1 MNQWQPLFH
10 LNPPITGSLSVFAG
24 TTHLSVFRKLIC
36 SLKINQW
43 QPLFTLEPTN
53 DSLFLFAGT
62 VHLSVFRN
70 LTRLQSLNLSRNH
83 LDENWIKVS
92 VFLMKIKLN

>member
-1 MNQWQPLFH
+1 MAASV
-10 LNPPITGSLSVFAG
+10 SLES
-24 TTHLSVFRKLIC
+24 
-36 SLKINQW
+36 
-43 QPLFTLEPTN
+43 TN
-53 DSLFLFAGT
+53 DNISLFAGT

-92 VFLMKIKLN
+92 VFCLIAEN

>member
-1 MNQWQPLFH
+1 MKAILH
-10 LNPPITGSLSVFAG
+10 
-24 TTHLSVFRKLIC
+24 
-36 SLKINQW
+36 INK
-43 QPLFTLEPTN
+43 TI
-53 DSLFLFAGT
+53 SLFAGT

-92 VFLMKIKLN
+92 VFLIAEN